1 MSRRM
6 KPAPFRAWLVTGPAG
21 RFTGFVIEF
30 SAALINLARSRF
42 RN

>member
-30 SAALINLARSRF
+30 SAALLNLSKASVRK
-42 RN
+42 